1 MAGVDQ
7 VVVCLLFRFLMAGV
21 DQMVVWML
29 LHYVVLR
36 VFPITGLNRKS
47 LLSLLFIVVCF
58 LYSSLGIS
66 KNLSLHVYDV
76 CLL

>member
-1 MAGVDQ
+1 MSLVVRFLIASVDQ
-7 VVVCLLFRFLMAGV
+7 VVVCL
-21 DQMVVWML
+21 L

-36 VFPITGLNRKS
+36 VFLITGLNHKS
-47 LLSLLFIVVCF
+47 LLSLHFIVVCF

-76 CLL
+76 VY